1 MKAAFATASAA
12 AALVAVL
19 ALPSAAQQPYQPYK
33 APSPP
38 VMTPRLAPQK
48 PALQPNCTSQAE
60 CKALCSRTWK
70 QSGYSSMSDCA
81 ISACSRLPPSCG
93 RLD

>member
-1 MKAAFATASAA
+1 MKAAFATASAV
-12 AALVAVL
+12 AALAAVL
-19 ALPSAAQQPYQPYK
+19 ALPTAAQQPYQPYK

-70 QSGYSSMSDCA
+70 QSGYSSMNDCA